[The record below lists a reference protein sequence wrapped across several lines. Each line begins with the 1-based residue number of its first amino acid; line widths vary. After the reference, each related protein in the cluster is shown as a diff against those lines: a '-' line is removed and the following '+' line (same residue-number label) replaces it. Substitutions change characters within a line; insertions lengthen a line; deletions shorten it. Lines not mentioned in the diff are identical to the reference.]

1 MPTPDDPFAPVVVDA
16 VGPGRPNPP
25 GAPRGWSPGMLAL
38 VLSGWLALAGNLP
51 LWRATWAL
59 PELAGWRGLL
69 FSLGLAVWITT
80 AVMALLS
87 LLAWPRLLKPVA
99 FLLLLAAAA
108 SSYFML
114 QYSVVIDAT
123 MLANVVNTDT
133 REVRDLMSWS
143 LVFSLV
149 VLAGL
154 PMAWLLRQK
163 IAPRPFWSQAWRNL
177 LTLLAALALLALV
190 TLAAYQD
197 LASLMRNHKQVRY
210 LVNPLNAIYAS
221 GKLLADQLPR
231 ARRVLQPIGQDA
243 RLGPSYAGQQRTP
256 LVVLVVGETARA
268 ANFSL
273 GGYARQTT
281 PQLEALRDAGGLTY
295 YSQVRSCGTNTQASV
310 PCMFSHLGKREYEAG
325 TQPFENLL
333 DLLQRAGLAVLW
345 LDNQSGCKGLCA
357 RVNQVIT
364 RTLDVPGLCSG
375 GECLDEILL
384 HGLDERIAALDSAR
398 RARGVVVVMH
408 QMGSHGPAYYRRSP
422 AAFKKFLPE
431 CSSNVL
437 QDCPREHLLNAYD
450 NTLLYTDHVLA
461 STVRWLDGRSRG
473 GKVDGAMV
481 YVSDH
486 GESLGENNLY
496 LHGLPYALAPDTQTH
511 VPMVTWLSGAMQ
523 KRLGI
528 RVDCLRQHAAQPLS
542 HDNLFH
548 SMLGLL
554 EVQTNLYK
562 QELDWFSPCR

>member
-1 MPTPDDPFAPVVVDA
+1 
-16 VGPGRPNPP
+16 
-25 GAPRGWSPGMLAL
+25 MLAL
-38 VLSGWLALAGNLP
+38 VLSGWLALACNLP

-80 AVMALLS
+80 ALMVLLS

-123 MLANVVNTDT
+123 MLANVVNTDA

-177 LTLLAALALLALV
+177 LSMLAALTLLALV
-190 TLAAYQD
+190 TLVAYQD
-197 LASLMRNHKQVRY
+197 LASLMRNHEQVRY
-210 LVNPLNAIYAS
+210 LVNPLNAIYAG

-243 RLGPSYAGQQRTP
+243 RLGPSYAGQQRAP

-273 GGYARQTT
+273 GGYARRTN
-281 PQLEALRDAGGLTY
+281 PELEALRDAGGLTY
-295 YSQVRSCGTNTQASV
+295 FSQVRSCGTNTQASV

-325 TQPFENLL
+325 AQPFENLL

-364 RTLDVPGLCSG
+364 RTLDVPGLCFG

-384 HGLDERIAALDSAR
+384 HGLDERIAALDSAQ

-422 AAFKKFLPE
+422 AAFKKFVPE

-437 QDCPREHLLNAYD
+437 QDCPREQLINAYD

-461 STVRWLDGRSRG
+461 GTVRWLDRRSRD

-528 RVDCLRQHAAQPLS
+528 RVDCLQQHAAQPLS

-548 SMLGLL
+548 SVLGLL
-554 EVQTNLYK
+554 DVQTSLYK
-562 QELDWFSPCR
+562 QEMDWFSTCR

>member
-1 MPTPDDPFAPVVVDA
+1 
-16 VGPGRPNPP
+16 
-25 GAPRGWSPGMLAL
+25 MLAL
-38 VLSGWLALAGNLP
+38 VLSGWLALACNLP

-69 FSLGLAVWITT
+69 FSLGLAVWITS
-80 AVMALLS
+80 ALMVLLS

-123 MLANVVNTDT
+123 MLANVVNTDA

-177 LTLLAALALLALV
+177 LSMLAALTLLALV
-190 TLAAYQD
+190 TLVAYQD
-197 LASLMRNHKQVRY
+197 LASLMRNHEQVRY
-210 LVNPLNAIYAS
+210 LVNPLNAIYAG

-243 RLGPSYAGQQRTP
+243 RLGPSYAGQQRAP

-273 GGYARQTT
+273 GGYARRTN
-281 PQLEALRDAGGLTY
+281 PELEALRDAGGLTY
-295 YSQVRSCGTNTQASV
+295 FSQVRSCGTNTQASV

-325 TQPFENLL
+325 AQPFENLL

-364 RTLDVPGLCSG
+364 RTLDVPGLCFG

-384 HGLDERIAALDSAR
+384 HGLDERIAALDSAQ

-422 AAFKKFLPE
+422 AAFKKFVPE

-437 QDCPREHLLNAYD
+437 QDCPREQLINAYD

-461 STVRWLDGRSRG
+461 GTVRWLDRRSRD

-528 RVDCLRQHAAQPLS
+528 RVDCLQQHAAQPLS

-548 SMLGLL
+548 SVLGLL
-554 EVQTNLYK
+554 DVQTSLYK
-562 QELDWFSPCR
+562 QEMDWFSTCR